1 MSANSAP
8 NILLVDDV
16 PQNLLALEA
25 VLEPLGCNLV
35 EATSGEEALR
45 ALLKDD
51 FALVLLD
58 VQMPELDGF
67 ETAALI
73 KQRERTRNVPIIFL
87 TAVSKDSK
95 QIFRGYSGG
104 AVDYIL
110 KPFDPELLR
119 SKVAVFVDLHQ
130 KSEQLKRQ
138 AEQMRKTELAEAR
151 RRSEERYRQLADAM
165 PQIVW
170 TADAQG
176 RTTYRNRRFYE
187 YTGLDPNSAGG
198 DAWQGI
204 LHPDDLPAMVEER
217 RRTIATGE
225 VFEAQFR
232 YRGADGSYR
241 WQLGRAIPIK
251 GADGSVDL
259 WVGTATDIDDQKRL
273 QEKSEEQAQAARV
286 LTAIAD
292 AVFLID
298 RHGVIR
304 LWNPAAEAATG
315 LKPDKVCGFHVD
327 EVLPSWA
334 GIADRVPV
342 AHDPKELTRHETLPL
357 EIGGKE
363 LWISVA
369 GVAVQDG
376 TVYAFRDMT
385 EERLLE
391 QMRQDLVAT
400 VSHELRTPLAAIYGS
415 AETIRRNDMVL
426 DAALRER
433 LVRTIAEESQRLTQI
448 VNDLLLASNPERLQ
462 LSLEECDP
470 RQLGESIVEAAQLH
484 LPNGVTLDLQASKQ
498 LPAVVADTQHLRQVL
513 SNLVDN
519 AIKYSPEGGPV
530 RLSIRR
536 QDGYVRFAIQ
546 DRGLGIPQ
554 GEQERIFEKFYRLD
568 PEMTRGVGGTGLGL
582 YICRALVR
590 QLHGR
595 IWVTSQE
602 GKGSTFFVEI
612 PVAPSARKRKS
623 RRASPREAGTRA

>member
-1 MSANSAP
+1 MSADERP
-8 NILLVDDV
+8 NILLVDDI

-35 EATSGEEALR
+35 KATSGEQALR
-45 ALLKDD
+45 ALLKDE

-73 KQRERTRNVPIIFL
+73 KQRERTKNVPIIFL

-95 QIFRGYSGG
+95 HIFRGYSGG

-119 SKVAVFVDLHQ
+119 SKVAVFVDLHE
-130 KSEQLKRQ
+130 KTEQLTRQ
-138 AEQMRKTELAEAR
+138 AELLRRTELAAAR

-170 TADAQG
+170 TSDALG
-176 RTTYRNRRFYE
+176 RTTYRNERFYE
-187 YTGLDPNSAGG
+187 YTGLDPDTLGG
-198 DAWQGI
+198 DAWLEI
-204 LHPDDLPAMVEER
+204 VHPDDLQAVTEKR
-217 RRTIATGE
+217 ARSLATGE

-241 WQLGRAIPIK
+241 WQLGRAIPIT
-251 GADGSVDL
+251 GSAGRVDL

-273 QEKSEEQAQAARV
+273 YEQVEEQAQAARV

-292 AVFLID
+292 AVFLVD
-298 RHGVIR
+298 RKGVVR
-304 LWNPAAEAATG
+304 LWNPASEAATG
-315 LKPDKVCGFHVD
+315 LKADDVCGFRID
-327 EVLPSWA
+327 DVLPSWSA
-334 GIADRVPV
+334 IADRVPV
-342 AHDPKELTRHETLPL
+342 SSDPKELSGHETLPL
-357 EIGGKE
+357 EVDGKE
-363 LWISVA
+363 LWVSIA

-415 AETIRRNDMVL
+415 AETIRRSDIELNDE
-426 DAALRER
+426 LRDR
-433 LVRTIAEESQRLTQI
+433 LIRTIAEESGRLTQI
-448 VNDLLLASNPERLQ
+448 VNDLLVASNPERLD
-462 LSLEECDP
+462 LSLEECDA
-470 RQLGESIVEAAQLH
+470 RVLAEGVVETARLQLPE
-484 LPNGVTLDLQASKQ
+484 GVSVDIRAPKQ
-498 LPAVVADTQHLRQVL
+498 LPAVVADPQHLRQVL
-513 SNLVDN
+513 TNLVDN
-519 AIKYSPEGGPV
+519 AIKYSPDGGPV
-530 RLSIRR
+530 RLSLRR
-536 QDGYVRFAIQ
+536 QDGYVRFAVQ
-546 DRGLGIPQ
+546 DEGLGIPRA
-554 GEQERIFEKFYRLD
+554 EQERIFEKFYRLD

-582 YICRALVR
+582 YICRALVQ

-602 GKGSTFFVEI
+602 GKGSTFFVEL
-612 PVAPSARKRKS
+612 PVAPRARKQGS
-623 RRASPREAGTRA
+623 RRASPRAAGTRA

>member
-1 MSANSAP
+1 MSTGDRPS
-8 NILLVDDV
+8 ILLVDDI

-35 EATSGEEALR
+35 GTTSGEGALK
-45 ALLKDD
+45 ALLKED

-73 KQRERTRNVPIIFL
+73 KQRERTRHIPIIFL

-119 SKVAVFVDLHQ
+119 SKVSVFVDLYT

-138 AEQMRKTELAEAR
+138 AELLRETELAEVR

-170 TADAQG
+170 TSDALG
-176 RTTYRNRRFYE
+176 RTIYRNRRFYE
-187 YTGLDPNSAGG
+187 FSGLDEGSVGG
-198 DAWQGI
+198 DAWVEI
-204 LHPDDLPAMVEER
+204 LHPDDLEAVVAER
-217 RRTIATGE
+217 ARTVATGE
-225 VFEAQFR
+225 IFEAQFR
-232 YRGADGSYR
+232 YRAADGSYR
-241 WQLGRAIPIK
+241 WHLGRSIPITSPA
-251 GADGSVDL
+251 GRVEL
-259 WVGTATDIDDQKRL
+259 WVGTATDIDEQKRL
-273 QEKSEEQAQAARV
+273 YEQVEEQAQAARV
-286 LTAIAD
+286 LTAVAD
-292 AVFLID
+292 AVFLVD
-298 RHGVIR
+298 RKGVVR

-315 LKPDKVCGFHVD
+315 LKADDVRGFSID
-327 EVLPSWA
+327 EVLPSWTT
-334 GIADRVPV
+334 IADRVPLST
-342 AHDPKELTRHETLPL
+342 DPKELSRHETLPL
-357 EIGGKE
+357 EVDGKE
-363 LWISVA
+363 IWVSIA

-415 AETIRRNDMVL
+415 AETIRRSDIELN
-426 DAALRER
+426 AGLRDR
-433 LVRTIAEESQRLTQI
+433 LIRTIAEESARLTQI
-448 VNDLLLASNPERLQ
+448 VNDLLLASNPERLD
-462 LSLEECDP
+462 LSLEECDA
-470 RQLGESIVEAAQLH
+470 RVLGESVVEAARL
-484 LPNGVTLDLQASKQ
+484 Q
-498 LPAVVADTQHLRQVL
+498 LPKNVTVSFQAPKTLPPVVADTQHLRQVL
-513 SNLVDN
+513 SNLVEN

-530 RLSIRR
+530 RISLRR
-536 QDGYVRFAIQ
+536 QGGYVRFAVRDQ
-546 DRGLGIPQ
+546 GLGIPRA
-554 GEQERIFEKFYRLD
+554 EQERIFEKFYRLD
-568 PEMTRGVGGTGLGL
+568 PEMRRGVGGTGLGL

-595 IWVTSQE
+595 IWVSSQE

-612 PVAPSARKRKS
+612 PVAPGARKRTS
-623 RRASPREAGTRA
+623 RRSSPRAAGTRA

>member
-1 MSANSAP
+1 MTATNRP

-16 PQNLLALEA
+16 PKNLLALEA

-35 EATSGEEALR
+35 EATSGEAALK
-45 ALLKDD
+45 ALLKDE

-130 KSEQLKRQ
+130 KTEQLKRQ
-138 AEQMRKTELAEAR
+138 AELLRESELAEAR

-170 TADAQG
+170 TSDPLG
-176 RTTYRNRRFYE
+176 HTTYRNERFYE
-187 YTGLDPNSAGG
+187 YTGLDPDSAGG
-198 DAWQGI
+198 DSWAEI
-204 LHPDDLPAMVEER
+204 VHPDDLPGVVEKR
-217 RRTIATGE
+217 QQTIASGD

-232 YRGADGSYR
+232 YRGADGTYR

-251 GADGSVDL
+251 GASGRVEL
-259 WVGTATDIDDQKRL
+259 WVGTATDIDDQKRAE
-273 QEKSEEQAQAARV
+273 QKIEEQAQAARV

-292 AVFLID
+292 AVFLVD
-298 RHGVIR
+298 RGGVVR

-315 LKPDKVCGFHVD
+315 LKPDQVCGFHVD
-327 EVLPSWA
+327 EVLPSWSSIA
-334 GIADRVPV
+334 GKVPV
-342 AHDPKELTRHETLPL
+342 LSDPKEATRHETLPL
-357 EIGGKE
+357 EIGDRE
-363 LWISVA
+363 LWVSIA
-369 GVAVQDG
+369 GVAVLDG

-385 EERLLE
+385 EERALE

-415 AETIRRNDMVL
+415 AETIRRSDIELEDSV
-426 DAALRER
+426 RER
-433 LVRTIAEESQRLTQI
+433 LVMTIAEESARLTQI
-448 VNDLLLASNPERLQ
+448 VNDLLLASNFERLD
-462 LSLEECDP
+462 LSLEECDA
-470 RQLGESIVEAAQLH
+470 RVLGQSVVDAAQIQ
-484 LPNGVTLDLQASKQ
+484 LPEGVTVDLQASKE
-498 LPAVVADTQHLRQVL
+498 LPPVVADSQHLRQVL
-513 SNLVDN
+513 ANLVDN
-519 AIKYSPEGGPV
+519 AVKYSPEGGPV

-536 QDGYVRFAIQ
+536 QNGFVRFAVRDQ
-546 DRGLGIPQ
+546 GLGIPPA
-554 GEQERIFEKFYRLD
+554 EQERIFEKFYRLD
-568 PEMTRGVGGTGLGL
+568 PGMTRGVGGTGLGL
-582 YICRALVR
+582 YICRVLVR

-612 PVAPSARKRKS
+612 PVASRKRGA
-623 RRASPREAGTRA
+623 RRPSPRAAGTRA